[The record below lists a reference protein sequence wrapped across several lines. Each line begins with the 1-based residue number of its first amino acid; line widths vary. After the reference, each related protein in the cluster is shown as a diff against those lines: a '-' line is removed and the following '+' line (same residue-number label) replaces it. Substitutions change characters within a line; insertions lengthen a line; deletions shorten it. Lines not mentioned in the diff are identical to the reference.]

1 MRELRTALERA
12 IQSALTDEAL
22 AAARKK
28 VVDIAADLES
38 SFQDGIQSD
47 IAYNLAHWVEG
58 MAENAINAIL
68 NGDDESMRNY
78 LSCREG
84 GYDGRGSEHPVIHGK
99 LFETGAIEL
108 RRRIVDAHADLLKN
122 ERILDLEDQVKS
134 LVAQVNKA
142 QAATEQ
148 LRREFTF

>member
-1 MRELRTALERA
+1 MNKLRTTLERA

-28 VVDIAADLES
+28 VADIAADLES
-38 SFQDGIQSD
+38 SFQDGIQSN
-47 IAYNLAHWVEG
+47 IAYNLTHWVER

-84 GYDGRGSEHPVIHGK
+84 GYNGRGREHQVIHGK
-99 LFETGAIEL
+99 LFEPGAIEL

-148 LRREFTF
+148 LRQEFTF